1 MAHTSRRAFKGAWPL
16 ADVAVVGVCR
26 FAVAATGF
34 GRARFGRACFGAAGC
49 ACAAATAARGAAGF
63 LRFAAIGLAG
73 LPASAG
79 DGFAAALAVGAGV
92 LAATAGDSATSGVIG
107 VVAEAVVAVASGF
120 AVLCGGFVVAI
131 TMLPGSMFVLRCKML
146 MVLRFMSL

>member
-34 GRARFGRACFGAAGC
+34 GRARFGAAGC
-49 ACAAATAARGAAGF
+49 AGAAATAARGAAGF

-79 DGFAAALAVGAGV
+79 DGFAAALAFGAGV

-131 TMLPGSMFVLRCKML
+131 TMLPGSMFVLRCKMP
-146 MVLRFMSL
+146 MVLKFIWL